1 MSQTHIASLVF
12 DRLSDVELI
21 DFINQFT
28 PIKNEQI
35 LVQIED
41 ELKERKFNYQHLI
54 NHKNELQLQQPLRLI
69 DGNLFELN
77 IPKPPM
83 VGTFYKNVRQLIDFL
98 QNSPFLKG
106 KNLVT
111 FDYIL
116 DQFYATKNDV
126 QIITNDDL
134 AKLSNDNVFIG
145 FKNSL
150 QTFPNKEILD
160 QISHLDTLILID
172 KGPFYRGI
180 KQATVY
186 KNNKIVDQWQP
197 LPIKDID

>member
-1 MSQTHIASLVF
+1 
-12 DRLSDVELI
+12 
-21 DFINQFT
+21 
-28 PIKNEQI
+28 
-35 LVQIED
+35 
-41 ELKERKFNYQHLI
+41 
-54 NHKNELQLQQPLRLI
+54 
-69 DGNLFELN
+69 
-77 IPKPPM
+77 M